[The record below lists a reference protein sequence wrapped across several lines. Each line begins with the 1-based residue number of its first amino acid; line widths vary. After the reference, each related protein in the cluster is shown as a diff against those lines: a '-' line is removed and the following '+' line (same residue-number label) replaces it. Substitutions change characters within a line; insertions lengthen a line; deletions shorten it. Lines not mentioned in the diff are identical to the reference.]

1 MIKAIIF
8 DMDGCLADTEPII
21 AAASILG
28 LAEYGVSAKAE
39 DFVPFVGRGD
49 DLFVG
54 GVAEKYGVP
63 YKVEMKERVY
73 QIYLEIVARDGKPFP
88 GVPALL
94 AAIHAR
100 GVPMAVGS
108 SADKVKVEANIG
120 CLGVPREWFP
130 VVVDGTMAPKK
141 KPAPDL
147 FLIAAN
153 LLGLAPAECAVVED
167 AVHGIEAA
175 RAAGMRAVGVANT
188 LPAAELEAAGADVVK
203 PATGDVTLADL
214 GLEA

>member
-1 MIKAIIF
+1 MIRAIIF

-21 AAASILG
+21 TAASIRG
-28 LAEYGVSAKAE
+28 LAEYGVAAKPE
-39 DFVPFVGRGD
+39 DFIPFVGRGD

-73 QIYLEIVARDGKPFP
+73 EIYLDLVGKDGKP
-88 GVPALL
+88 
-94 AAIHAR
+94 IR
-100 GVPMAVGS
+100 GVPELLRKIHDSGALMAVGS
-108 SADKVKVEANIG
+108 SADKVKVEANIA
-120 CLGVPREWFP
+120 CLGVPREWFTA
-130 VVVDGTMAPKK
+130 VVDGTMSPKK

-147 FLIAAN
+147 FLIAAR
-153 LLGLAPAECAVVED
+153 LLGAEPAECAVVED

-188 LPAAELEAAGADVVK
+188 LPEAELLSSGADVVR
-203 PATGDVTLADL
+203 PGTGDVTLADL